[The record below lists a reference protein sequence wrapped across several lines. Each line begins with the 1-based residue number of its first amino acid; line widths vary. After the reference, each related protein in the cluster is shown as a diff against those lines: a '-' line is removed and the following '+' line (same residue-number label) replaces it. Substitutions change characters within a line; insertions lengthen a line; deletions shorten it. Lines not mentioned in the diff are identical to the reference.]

1 MASGAAFGGGGGA
14 GLFEAVF
21 GLTTVPVVEN
31 MTPSPLSFAEFWCPV
46 TNGND
51 PIDEIQPCNLQPQTQ
66 PGRGIKTRHKRVV
79 PYACAGRCENRELTD
94 SETEREPQTQRDITP
109 THRET

>member
-51 PIDEIQPCNLQPQTQ
+51 PIDEIQASPATCNP
-66 PGRGIKTRHKRVV
+66 KRNLDGVLKHDT
-79 PYACAGRCENRELTD
+79 RELCRTRVPGVAR
-94 SETEREPQTQRDITP
+94 TES
-109 THRET
+109 